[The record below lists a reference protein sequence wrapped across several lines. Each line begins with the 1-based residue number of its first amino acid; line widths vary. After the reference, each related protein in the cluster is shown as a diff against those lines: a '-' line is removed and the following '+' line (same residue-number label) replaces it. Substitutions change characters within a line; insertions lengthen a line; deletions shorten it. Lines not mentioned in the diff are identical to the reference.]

1 MKISSDEFNDLIM
14 VIKRRIGVD
23 KRNGK
28 TIKYEDID
36 SYIDKGLEF
45 IPISL
50 TDEDRAE
57 VFRAIETEE
66 AIKHTK
72 GNCIFDDYD
81 DPHNWYEHAEIE
93 DEHFWRLYSKYL
105 LEESSLDDKSIDILD
120 KKTLPAIMNCLCNPK
135 EAHEGRRLI
144 RGLVIGDVQS
154 GKTATYSGL
163 ICKAVDA
170 GYKVVILLAGITEN
184 LRQQTQERIDQ
195 GIVGLEIKRDDITK
209 IEKPKRVG
217 VGKYDK
223 QLLASSYTTQSSDF
237 VGQKDS
243 IFVSLEAQRSV
254 VLFVVKKNV
263 SVLTKLHNWLKY
275 NNYDHSEECVNAPL
289 LLIDD
294 EADNASVNTSK
305 DETNPTKTNAIIR
318 KICNLFK
325 TASYVGFTATPF
337 ANVFID
343 PDSVDEMK
351 NADLFPEHFIYT
363 LPTPSTYIGATVSY
377 THLTLPTTSRV

>member
-1 MKISSDEFNDLIM
+1 M
-14 VIKRRIGVD
+14 
-23 KRNGK
+23 
-28 TIKYEDID
+28 
-36 SYIDKGLEF
+36 
-45 IPISL
+45 
-50 TDEDRAE
+50 
-57 VFRAIETEE
+57 
-66 AIKHTK
+66 
-72 GNCIFDDYD
+72 
-81 DPHNWYEHAEIE
+81 
-93 DEHFWRLYSKYL
+93 
-105 LEESSLDDKSIDILD
+105 D

-305 DETNPTKTNAIIR
+305 DETNPTKTNV
-318 KICNLFK
+318 L
-325 TASYVGFTATPF
+325 
-337 ANVFID
+337 
-343 PDSVDEMK
+343 
-351 NADLFPEHFIYT
+351 
-363 LPTPSTYIGATVSY
+363 
-377 THLTLPTTSRV
+377 

>member
-1 MKISSDEFNDLIM
+1 M
-14 VIKRRIGVD
+14 
-23 KRNGK
+23 
-28 TIKYEDID
+28 
-36 SYIDKGLEF
+36 
-45 IPISL
+45 
-50 TDEDRAE
+50 
-57 VFRAIETEE
+57 
-66 AIKHTK
+66 
-72 GNCIFDDYD
+72 
-81 DPHNWYEHAEIE
+81 
-93 DEHFWRLYSKYL
+93 
-105 LEESSLDDKSIDILD
+105 
-120 KKTLPAIMNCLCNPK
+120 
-135 EAHEGRRLI
+135 
-144 RGLVIGDVQS
+144 VIGDVQS

-217 VGKYDK
+217 VGKYDNSCWHRLI
-223 QLLASSYTTQSSDF
+223 QLNHQILSDR
-237 VGQKDS
+237 KTC

-351 NADLFPEHFIYT
+351 NADLFPGTFYIHTANPLNIHWSKADIQCRLQILSQYKIY
-363 LPTPSTYIGATVSY
+363 
-377 THLTLPTTSRV
+377 H